1 MKVMQIYGNDYV
13 GVPERIRL
21 FNEKYPNGK
30 IESTV
35 TYEGNFVR
43 CKSFATPD
51 VAFPNRYFVG
61 HAEEDRTQGKIN
73 STNATENC
81 ETSAVGRVLGFLGI
95 GVIDS
100 IASADEVSHAIHKQ
114 EASVASLGAPGS
126 VAVPKVA
133 QGIKHC
139 GVCNKEFTPPASFP
153 KAINCSGACG
163 NRYKAGERYATP
175 EEFIDALTEKVGE
188 VVRDVASG

>member
-1 MKVMQIYGNDYV
+1 MKVMQIHGNDYV

-51 VAFPNRYFVG
+51 VAMPNRYFVG

-73 STNATENC
+73 ATNATENC

-114 EASVASLGAPGS
+114 EAPVNAPAAPQSSVA
-126 VAVPKVA
+126 PKVA
-133 QGIKHC
+133 QSTKHC
-139 GVCNKEFTPPASFP
+139 AVCNKEFIVNPQFP
-153 KAINCSGACG
+153 KGLNCSAACG
-163 NRYKAGERYATP
+163 VKYKAGERYVSP
-175 EEFIDALTEKVGE
+175 EEFVDELSTKAGE
-188 VVRDVASG
+188 VQLESAPF